1 MTIINKMSIHFNTKG
16 LEMSRHFRT
25 FVIEKEINNKLNPK
39 TRKGIKI
46 MKENNLKEETKRAW
60 RELAEEWLEALEET
74 SSRMGA

>member
-1 MTIINKMSIHFNTKG
+1 MSRHFNIKG

-25 FVIEKEINNKLNPK
+25 FVIKKEINNKLNPK

>member
-1 MTIINKMSIHFNTKG
+1 
-16 LEMSRHFRT
+16 MSRHFRT

-39 TRKGIKI
+39 TRKGSKI